1 MKTAVLIALT
11 TTALAINSQRASDTT
26 TKPNRVSLSTVA
38 LRVHRMDQMVAFY
51 TQAFGARFR
60 EVNTNGFKS
69 QFGDVAGITLKLVPI
84 RAAVDFDGYPVHQM
98 GFTVSDVDAVIA
110 LALKHGGRRE
120 GEVVREGGRVMAA
133 VRDPDGNT
141 IELYSQP

>member
-1 MKTAVLIALT
+1 MRIALLL
-11 TTALAINSQRASDTT
+11 ALSSAVLAINTQRGNDTT
-26 TKPNRVSLSTVA
+26 ANPNRVSLSTVA
-38 LRVHRMDQMVAFY
+38 LRVHRMEQMVAFY
-51 TQAFGARFR
+51 TQAFGASFR

-69 QFGDVAGITLKLVPI
+69 QFGEVAGITLKLVPI
-84 RAAVDFDGYPVHQM
+84 RAAVDFEGYPVHQM
-98 GFTVSDVDAVIA
+98 GFTVSDVDAVIK

-120 GEVVREGGRVMAA
+120 GEVLRDGGRVMAA